1 VVALCATFAVS
12 LGASTASAD
21 SGNSENAK
29 ACQKGGWEDLR
40 RSDGTSFKNAGEC
53 VAYAARGG
61 ALEPDFAGRAVCE
74 ALGFTFSLG
83 TGNTIWRCGPSSSS
97 SDIGA
102 FIFPCTVDGGF
113 AVSWNFFVVDN
124 HYHCLSS
131 S

>member
-1 VVALCATFAVS
+1 MRDVAVS

-61 ALEPDFAGRAVCE
+61 TLEPDFAGRAVCE
-74 ALGFTFSLG
+74 ALGFTFTPG
-83 TGNTIWRCGPSSSS
+83 TGAMLWACGPAAPN
-97 SDIGA
+97 GA
-102 FIFPCTVDGGF
+102 DLGQLSLACHFGDGAPLF
-113 AVSWNFFVVDN
+113 DYNFFVNDD
-124 HYHCLSS
+124 HYHCWSS
-131 S
+131 TP